1 MIVVEGVARHFGE
14 VRALDGVDLVVPT
27 GSVLG
32 LLGPN
37 GAGKTTLVRILTT
50 LLRPTAGRATVDGL
64 DVVHDA
70 AALRTRIGLAGQS
83 AAVDEALTGRENLV
97 MVGRLYHLATAEA
110 ERRADEVLERIDL
123 VDAADRSVKTYS
135 GGMRRRLDL
144 AASLVGRPQVLFMDE
159 PTTGLDPRSR
169 ADLWQ
174 LITELVADGTTLL
187 LTTQY
192 LEEADRLAN
201 TIVVIDHGKLI
212 AEGTADELKS
222 RVGGDVLTLTV
233 GEDHDIRETANV
245 LARLSADGVRVDEE
259 RRSLLMPVADGPQ
272 SLVQAVRALDDAGV
286 RILDIALR
294 RPTLDEV
301 FLTLTGRSA
310 EEAAADG
317 RAQAAAGA
325 RLVRGVPHD
334 HRHRP
339 RACAAGARRR
349 PSRVLAGRSR
359 TAGSSPSATC
369 GATRA
374 HRS

>member
-1 MIVVEGVARHFGE
+1 MAEPMIVVEGVARHFGE
-14 VRALDGVDLVVPT
+14 VRALDGVDLVVPA

-50 LLRPTAGRATVDGL
+50 LLRPTAGKATVAGL
-64 DVVHDA
+64 DVVRDA

-97 MVGRLYHLATAEA
+97 MVGRLYHLAVVEA

-123 VDAADRSVKTYS
+123 VEAADRSVKTYS

-174 LITELVADGTTLL
+174 LIAELVADGTTLL

-222 RVGGDVLTLTV
+222 RIGGDVLTLTV

-245 LARLSADGVRVDEE
+245 LARLSSDGVRVDEQ

-272 SLVQAVRALDDAGV
+272 SLVQAVRALDEAGV

-310 EEAAADG
+310 EEAAADSAPKPRG
-317 RAQAAAGA
+317 RQN
-325 RLVRGVPHD
+325 
-334 HRHRP
+334 
-339 RACAAGARRR
+339 
-349 PSRVLAGRSR
+349 RSR
-359 TAGSSPSATC
+359 SA
-369 GATRA
+369 A
-374 HRS
+374 

>member
-1 MIVVEGVARHFGE
+1 MAEPMIVVEGVARHFGE
-14 VRALDGVDLVVPT
+14 VRALDGVDLVVPA

-50 LLRPTAGRATVDGL
+50 LLRPTAGKATVAGL
-64 DVVHDA
+64 DVVRDA

-97 MVGRLYHLATAEA
+97 MVGRLYHLAVAEA

-123 VDAADRSVKTYS
+123 VEAADRSVKTYS

-174 LITELVADGTTLL
+174 LIAELVADGTTLL

-222 RVGGDVLTLTV
+222 RIGGDVLTLTV

-245 LARLSADGVRVDEE
+245 LARLSSDGVRVDEQ

-272 SLVQAVRALDDAGV
+272 SLVQAVRGAG
-286 RILDIALR
+286 R
-294 RPTLDEV
+294 
-301 FLTLTGRSA
+301 G
-310 EEAAADG
+310 G
-317 RAQAAAGA
+317 RAH
-325 RLVRGVPHD
+325 P
-334 HRHRP
+334 RHRAAPPDP
-339 RACAAGARRR
+339 RRGLPDADRPLGRGGRR
-349 PSRVLAGRSR
+349 
-359 TAGSSPSATC
+359 
-369 GATRA
+369 
-374 HRS
+374 